1 MNTHLISSHTIP
13 VYESFKQFLAMNK
26 VEYAPFAAIL
36 LRVKMLPDPDQTT
49 VLESV
54 WSTIIL
60 EVVNPPNLPS
70 TVYTVVDVM
79 DQSEEIM
86 KHTRIFTDLLTYNVL
101 TAI

>member
-1 MNTHLISSHTIP
+1 
-13 VYESFKQFLAMNK
+13 MNK
-26 VEYAPFAAIL
+26 VECALFAAIL

-49 VLESV
+49 VLESI
-54 WSTIIL
+54 WGTIML
-60 EVVNPPNLPS
+60 EVINPPSLPS

-86 KHTRIFTDLLTYNVL
+86 KHIRIFTELLTYNVL